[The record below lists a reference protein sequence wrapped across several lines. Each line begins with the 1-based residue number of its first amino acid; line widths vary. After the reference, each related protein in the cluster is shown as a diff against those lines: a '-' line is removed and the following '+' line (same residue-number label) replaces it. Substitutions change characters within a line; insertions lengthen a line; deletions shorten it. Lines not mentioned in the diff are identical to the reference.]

1 MNLLRRS
8 AAPALIG
15 AVTVLVAGAFLIG
28 GATNAF
34 AGDRV
39 RAVKG
44 GKIDPAA
51 LYHNYC
57 SVCHGDHGNGDS
69 RAKGSLNPP
78 PANFTDVKLQGKLT
92 REYIA
97 AILHHGKPK
106 TAMVSYT
113 TQLNEAEI
121 GALAD
126 YVRRTFVDQAG
137 DAQLARGRTLYG
149 HFCAGCHGI
158 NDFTNTARRQLT
170 RDGMVAA
177 VAVGRKGTPMAG
189 FAGQM
194 QPDDIEAVVD
204 YVQKTL
210 MTTQSAAISGT
221 SAHGGRERDAK

>member
-1 MNLLRRS
+1 MNPLHRS
-8 AAPALIG
+8 AAPALVAAALVLLSG
-15 AVTVLVAGAFLIG
+15 ALLLG
-28 GATNAF
+28 GHAV

-39 RAVKG
+39 RATG
-44 GKIDPAA
+44 DGRIDAAA

-78 PANFTDVKLQGKLT
+78 PANFTDAKLQGKLT

-113 TQLNEAEI
+113 TQLTESEI
-121 GALAD
+121 AALAD

-137 DAQLARGRTLYG
+137 DAQLARGRGLYG
-149 HFCAGCHGI
+149 HYCAGCHGTS
-158 NDFTNTARRQLT
+158 DFSNAARREPLT
-170 RDGMVAA
+170 RDGLVAA
-177 VAVGRKGTPMAG
+177 VAIGRKGTPMGG

-194 QPDDIEAVVD
+194 QPGDIEAVVD

-210 MTTQSAAISGT
+210 MTTQSSGISGT
-221 SAHGGRERDAK
+221 SAHGGRERDSR